1 MECKLALLFLVLAQA
16 ASSAPLEP
24 TALAVAPPCEAQRS
38 VDGEIVVCA
47 PRPEGLSPYRITQ
60 LPARQ
65 AGIPKAQVRL
75 AKGVIAS
82 AETEQAMV
90 GGFPS
95 NRAVIRIKFKF

>member
-1 MECKLALLFLVLAQA
+1 MPLLFLALAQA
-16 ASSAPLEP
+16 ASSAPLER
-24 TALAVAPPCEAQRS
+24 TAVTVPPPCEAERS

-47 PRPEGLSPYRITQ
+47 PRQEGLSPYRINP

-65 AGIPKAQVRL
+65 SGLPKAEVRL

-95 NRAVIRIKFKF
+95 NRAVIRLKFKF